1 MLTIIERRNTCFER
15 RVLR

>member
-1 MLTIIERRNTCFER
+1 MLTIIERKNTCFER